1 MEDDDALANR
11 PGPGAWPLTRLVLA
25 QGLPAASTIN
35 DSASLRKDEHTQ
47 RTAAARASLAKISP
61 RPPFSPKRLE
71 PRTRCHP
78 TGWPLPL
85 IPSEIQARTHTH
97 RDSGSTRASG
107 QTTPAPSFFFLFFFS
122 RASRAAYP
130 VPPDWLAMQSS
141 TIQSASAICVVPEVG
156 PKLDTASDHKH
167 QSAPDDYGRKEERER
182 ESRRVKRSTRCRRAG
197 KD

>member
-1 MEDDDALANR
+1 MAERQHARRIMEDDDALANR

-85 IPSEIQARTHTH
+85 IPSEIQARTHTQKETAAA
-97 RDSGSTRASG
+97 RERLGKQPPPPLFFS
-107 QTTPAPSFFFLFFFS
+107 SFFFLERLEPRTQCHPTGWRCS
-122 RASRAAYP
+122 RRPSKAPAR
-130 VPPDWLAMQSS
+130 
-141 TIQSASAICVVPEVG
+141 SASSL
-156 PKLDTASDHKH
+156 KW
-167 QSAPDDYGRKEERER
+167 APNWTQHRITSTNQHPMTTVAKKRER
-182 ESRRVKRSTRCRRAG
+182 GRVAE
-197 KD
+197 